1 MKTIFSEIF
10 AKLILAFG
18 RLGNLALKC
27 AMTSQ
32 DPPRFEKQKLKID
45 FKKIL

>member
-10 AKLILAFG
+10 TKLIFALG

-45 FKKIL
+45 FEKNL